1 MTDVETPIR
10 TKDVPLTLNDSS
22 TGFCALNFDLDRI
35 AIRPAPRN
43 PSLNNGGVPPEAC
56 TAPELGQLTRVDCCV
71 REGSMLFEVAV
82 EPSIMRQ
89 LQLDPV

>member
-22 TGFCALNFDLDRI
+22 TGFRALNFDLDRI

-43 PSLNNGGVPPEAC
+43 PSLNNGGCLQKRALRQ
-56 TAPELGQLTRVDCCV
+56 ELGQLTRVDCCV